1 MKPARK
7 NPVRALQ
14 TFEPETNT
22 VYTLEAAEHITHV
35 PRRTILKYYKHGLIS
50 SALDPEDGGY
60 CFDGETI
67 RTLRR
72 IEHLRTSCGMS
83 LDGIK
88 LILDLMSE
96 VERLRAGSQL
106 RPE

>member
-14 TFEPETNT
+14 TFEPESNT
-22 VYTLEAAEHITHV
+22 VYTIEAAEHIAHV
-35 PRRTILKYYKHGLIS
+35 PRRTILRYYKHGLVS
-50 SALDPEDGGY
+50 PVVDPQDGGY

-72 IEHLRTSCGMS
+72 IEHLRTSCGMN

-96 VERLRAGSQL
+96 VERLRAGTQL
-106 RPE
+106 PQE

>member
-1 MKPARK
+1 MKATRK
-7 NPVRALQ
+7 NPARALQ
-14 TFEPETNT
+14 AFEPETKT
-22 VYTLEAAEHITHV
+22 VYSIEAVEHIAHV
-35 PRRTILKYYKHGLIS
+35 PRRTILRYYKHGLVS
-50 SALDPEDGGY
+50 PAADPEDAGY

-72 IEHLRTSCGMS
+72 IEHLRTRCGMN

-96 VERLRAGSQL
+96 VERLRAGAQFM
-106 RPE
+106 RE

>member
-1 MKPARK
+1 MKHPRK

-14 TFEPETNT
+14 AFEPETHT
-22 VYTLEAAEHITHV
+22 VYTLEAASHLAHV
-35 PRRTILKYYKHGLIS
+35 PRRTILRYHKHGLVS
-50 SALDPEDGGY
+50 PALDPNDGGY

-72 IEHLRTSCGMS
+72 IEHLRTHCGMN

-88 LILDLMSE
+88 MILDLMSE
-96 VERLRAGSQL
+96 VERLRSGTQFL
-106 RPE
+106 RE